1 MDITLARTFLAIAA
15 GGSFLR
21 ASEQLH
27 VTQTAVSARV
37 KALESQLGR
46 ALFVRN
52 KAGATLT
59 PAGEE
64 FLPHAAAL
72 IQVWERARL
81 QVAMPRGRSAV
92 LSVGCEAS
100 LWDPLMLHWLLWM
113 RPRAARLALRAE
125 VGQPAELLA
134 RVANGTLDVAVL
146 YAPQQRPGLRIDL
159 LLDEKLVFVTTAR
172 GGRLPAA
179 GNYVHVDWG
188 PDFAAQFALAYP
200 ALAGAPV
207 SASLGPLALGYVLA
221 AGGAGYFRLAAVR
234 EQLAAG
240 RLHRVK
246 GAAEFSYPAYAVYAA
261 QADSE
266 ALATA
271 LAGLRATV
279 AGTVPTVP
287 SAGRKAGRIAAQSSR
302 HHRAWT
308 GACGGPQSSSS

>member
-1 MDITLARTFLAIAA
+1 MDITLARTVLAIAA

-37 KALESQLGR
+37 KALESLLGR

-59 PAGEE
+59 PAGEQ

-72 IQVWERARL
+72 VQVWERARL
-81 QVAMPRGRSAV
+81 QVAVPRGRSAV
-92 LSVGCEAS
+92 LAVGCEAS

-113 RPRAARLALRAE
+113 RPRSAHIALRTE
-125 VGQPAELLA
+125 VGLPADLLP

-159 LLDEKLVFVTTAR
+159 LLDEKLVFVTTSR
-172 GGRLPAA
+172 GGRVPAPA
-179 GNYVHVDWG
+179 RYVHVDWG
-188 PDFAAQFALAYP
+188 PEFAAQFAMAYP
-200 ALAGAPV
+200 ALTGAPV

-221 AGGAGYFRLAAVR
+221 AGGAGYFRMAAVR

-240 RLHRVK
+240 KLHRVK
-246 GAAEFSYPAYAVYAA
+246 TAPEFSYPAYAVYSA
-261 QADSE
+261 QADTA

-271 LAGLRATV
+271 LEGLHATV
-279 AGTVPTVP
+279 AGTAPSVP
-287 SAGRKAGRIAAQSSR
+287 SVARRTGRRTSV
-302 HHRAWT
+302 
-308 GACGGPQSSSS
+308 